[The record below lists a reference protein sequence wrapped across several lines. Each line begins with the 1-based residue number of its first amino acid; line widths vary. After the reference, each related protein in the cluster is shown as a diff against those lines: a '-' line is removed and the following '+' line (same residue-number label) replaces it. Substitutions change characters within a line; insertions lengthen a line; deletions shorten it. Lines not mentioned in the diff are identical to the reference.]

1 NFELGLNVHRETFK
15 DVLLQNNNSRWAR
28 NGATNTDLWY
38 RLWAAKGYLRNSFGI
53 GEWGMVPILRFEH
66 VNMYRQDLL
75 ALAQDPDLQ
84 GTGSGR
90 ETSVYNQFLPGF
102 TLDRKLGDGK
112 LYGSVYQGMI
122 APSKVFG
129 FLVERGGVVTVPLA
143 GEDITMEPE
152 LSWNKELGWRGG
164 LLGNRIQG
172 QLTYFHNASRNF
184 YAAGRNEVFTEL
196 GKINVQGLEMALD
209 VKLFES
215 PGQRLH
221 FLGNLTL
228 VHSKVKAGR
237 LEDRDLFSQIVHGS
251 ATRAEFIDKVNAHRD
266 AFELY
271 VDRGSGE
278 VPFTGQTLDAADFD
292 AITRSL
298 ITFGNGGI
306 TDARAPYTPTVN
318 MVLGMNYD
326 LKGFSAGVNLH
337 HVGRQFTEFH
347 NFVNESADGAI
358 GELPAFSTVDAFV
371 NHD

>member
-1 NFELGLNVHRETFK
+1 GEEIFADRYGYLEDRTFGPEDYVIVGRVVDGRESTTDSRWIYRVSGLKGTLEQQWEAFGRASNFELGLNVHRETFK

-38 RLWAAKGYLRNSFGI
+38 RLWAANGYLRNSFGI

-129 FLVERGGVVTVPLA
+129 FLVERGGVVTDPLA

-172 QLTYFHNASRNF
+172 QLTYFHNAKI
-184 YAAGRNEVFTEL
+184 GR
-196 GKINVQGLEMALD
+196 
-209 VKLFES
+209 
-215 PGQRLH
+215 
-221 FLGNLTL
+221 
-228 VHSKVKAGR
+228 
-237 LEDRDLFSQIVHGS
+237 
-251 ATRAEFIDKVNAHRD
+251 AH
-266 AFELY
+266 
-271 VDRGSGE
+271 V
-278 VPFTGQTLDAADFD
+278 
-292 AITRSL
+292 
-298 ITFGNGGI
+298 
-306 TDARAPYTPTVN
+306 
-318 MVLGMNYD
+318 
-326 LKGFSAGVNLH
+326 
-337 HVGRQFTEFH
+337 
-347 NFVNESADGAI
+347 
-358 GELPAFSTVDAFV
+358 
-371 NHD
+371 